1 LPAKA
6 AGQATTILD
15 VLAPSLASQ
24 LLQEAASR
32 TTLNLKV
39 PSLASQLLQGTGDKE
54 DIMRTILFSSQT
66 YDRDSFLAAALP
78 AGIELHFQA
87 ARLSLDTVA
96 LAERHEVV
104 CAFINDDLSAPVLER
119 LAAGGT
125 RLIALRSA
133 GYNHVDLA
141 EAKRLG
147 LTIVRVPAY
156 SPHAVAEHAV
166 ALILALNRR
175 LHRAYNRT
183 REGDFTL
190 HGLTGF
196 DLVGKTVGVV
206 GTGQI
211 GATFARIM
219 HGFGCRLLAYDPFPN
234 PQVEA
239 LGARYL
245 SLPQL
250 LAESQIVSLHCP
262 LNEQSKHLINGES
275 LAHMQRGA
283 MLINTGRGGLVD
295 TPALIDAL
303 KDGQLGY
310 LGLDV
315 YEEEAQLFFE
325 DRSDLPLQ
333 DDVLAR
339 LLTFPN
345 VIITAHQ
352 AFLTREAL
360 GAIAATT
367 LQNIAAW
374 AAGNI
379 QNQVDAG

>member
-1 LPAKA
+1 
-6 AGQATTILD
+6 
-15 VLAPSLASQ
+15 
-24 LLQEAASR
+24 
-32 TTLNLKV
+32 
-39 PSLASQLLQGTGDKE
+39 
-54 DIMRTILFSSQT
+54 MRTLLYSSQT
-66 YDRDSFLAAALP
+66 YDRDSFLSADVP
-78 AGIELHFQA
+78 ADIELHFQP
-87 ARLSLDTVA
+87 ARLTLDTVA
-96 LAERHEVV
+96 LADQYPVV

-125 RLIALRSA
+125 KLIALRSA
-133 GYNHVDLA
+133 GFNHVDLPTA
-141 EAKRLG
+141 QRLG
-147 LTIVRVPAY
+147 LSVVRVPAY

-166 ALILALNRR
+166 ALILSLNRH

-183 REGDFTL
+183 RDGDFTL

-219 HGFGCRLLAYDPFPN
+219 AGFGCQLLAYDPFPN

-245 SLPQL
+245 PLDQL
-250 LAESQIVSLHCP
+250 LAEAQIVSLHCP
-262 LNEQSKHLINGES
+262 LNEHTRHLINQAS
-275 LAHMQRGA
+275 LQCMKRGA
-283 MLINTGRGGLVD
+283 MLINTGRGALVD
-295 TPALIDAL
+295 TPALIEAL
-303 KDGQLGY
+303 KSGQLGY

-345 VIITAHQ
+345 VVVTAHQ
-352 AFLTREAL
+352 AFLTQEAL
-360 GAIAATT
+360 RAIAQTT
-367 LQNIAAW
+367 LDNIMGW
-374 AAGNI
+374 AAGTPRNS
-379 QNQVDAG
+379 V

>member
-1 LPAKA
+1 
-6 AGQATTILD
+6 
-15 VLAPSLASQ
+15 
-24 LLQEAASR
+24 
-32 TTLNLKV
+32 
-39 PSLASQLLQGTGDKE
+39 
-54 DIMRTILFSSQT
+54 MRTLLYSSQT
-66 YDRDSFLAAALP
+66 YDRDSFLSAQVPGA
-78 AGIELHFQA
+78 IELHFQP
-87 ARLSLDTVA
+87 ARLTLDTVA
-96 LAERHEVV
+96 LADHYPVV
-104 CAFINDDLSAPVLER
+104 CAFINDDLSAPILER

-133 GYNHVDLA
+133 GFNHVDLPA
-141 EAKRLG
+141 AQRLG
-147 LTIVRVPAY
+147 LNVVRVPTY

-166 ALILALNRR
+166 ALILSLNRH
-175 LHRAYNRT
+175 LHRACNRT
-183 REGDFTL
+183 RDGDFTL

-219 HGFGCRLLAYDPFPN
+219 AGFGCQLLAYDPYPN

-245 SLPQL
+245 PLDQL
-250 LAESQIVSLHCP
+250 LEQAQIISLHCP
-262 LNEQSKHLINGES
+262 LNEHTRHLINIDS
-275 LAHMQRGA
+275 LYRMQRGA
-283 MLINTGRGGLVD
+283 MLINTGRGALVD
-295 TPALIDAL
+295 TPALIEAL
-303 KDGQLGY
+303 KSGQLGY

-345 VIITAHQ
+345 VVVTAHQ

-360 GAIAATT
+360 GAIAQTT
-367 LQNIAAW
+367 LDNITQW
-374 AAGNI
+374 AAGTP
-379 QNQVDAG
+379 QNLV

>member
-1 LPAKA
+1 
-6 AGQATTILD
+6 
-15 VLAPSLASQ
+15 
-24 LLQEAASR
+24 
-32 TTLNLKV
+32 
-39 PSLASQLLQGTGDKE
+39 
-54 DIMRTILFSSQT
+54 MRTILFSSQT
-66 YDRDSFLAAALP
+66 YDRDSFLAAPTEAS
-78 AGIELHFQA
+78 IELHFQA

-96 LAERHEVV
+96 LAERFEVV
-104 CAFINDDLSAPVLER
+104 CAFINDDLSAPVLEH

-141 EAKRLG
+141 AAKRLG
-147 LTIVRVPAY
+147 LSVVRVPAY

-196 DLVGKTVGVV
+196 DLYGKTVGVV

-211 GATFARIM
+211 GATFAKIM
-219 HGFGCRLLAYDPFPN
+219 AGFGCQLLAYDPYPN
-234 PQVEA
+234 PEVQA

-245 SLPQL
+245 PLAEL
-250 LAESQIVSLHCP
+250 LAEAQIISLHCP
-262 LNEQSKHLINGES
+262 LSADSKHLINSQS
-275 LAHMQRGA
+275 LAHLQPGA
-283 MLINTGRGGLVD
+283 MLINTGRGALVD
-295 TPALIDAL
+295 TPALIEAL
-303 KDGQLGY
+303 KSGQLGY

-345 VIITAHQ
+345 VIVTAHQ

-360 GAIAATT
+360 AAIAATT
-367 LQNIAAW
+367 LQNIAEW
-374 AAGNI
+374 AAGTP
-379 QNQVDAG
+379 QNRVEG

>member
-1 LPAKA
+1 MR
-6 AGQATTILD
+6 
-15 VLAPSLASQ
+15 VLF
-24 LLQEAASR
+24 
-32 TTLNLKV
+32 
-39 PSLASQLLQGTGDKE
+39 
-54 DIMRTILFSSQT
+54 FSSQT
-66 YDRDSFLAAALP
+66 YDQDSFTSASP
-78 AGIELHFQA
+78 APEVELHFQP
-87 ARLSLDTVA
+87 ARLTEDTA
-96 LAERHEVV
+96 PLAAGHEVV
-104 CAFINDDLSAPVLER
+104 CAFINDDLGAAVLER
-119 LAAGGT
+119 LAAAGT

-141 EAKRLG
+141 AAKRLG
-147 LTIVRVPAY
+147 LAVVRVPAY

-196 DLVGKTVGVV
+196 DLHGKTVGVV

-211 GATFARIM
+211 GAAFARIM
-219 HGFGCRLLAYDPFPN
+219 AGFGCQLLAYDPYPN
-234 PQVEA
+234 PELLA

-250 LAESQIVSLHCP
+250 LRQAQVISLHCP
-262 LNEQSKHLINGES
+262 LTDDTRHLINAQS
-275 LAHMQRGA
+275 LADLQPGA
-283 MLINTGRGGLVD
+283 MLINTGRGALVD
-295 TPALIDAL
+295 TPALIEAL
-303 KDGQLGY
+303 KSGQLGY

-345 VIITAHQ
+345 VIVTAHQ

-360 GAIAATT
+360 AAIAATT
-367 LQNIAAW
+367 LDNISRW
-374 AAGNI
+374 AAGNP
-379 QNQVDAG
+379 QNLVEG

>member
-1 LPAKA
+1 
-6 AGQATTILD
+6 
-15 VLAPSLASQ
+15 
-24 LLQEAASR
+24 
-32 TTLNLKV
+32 
-39 PSLASQLLQGTGDKE
+39 
-54 DIMRTILFSSQT
+54 MRTLLFSSQT

-78 AGIELHFQA
+78 PGVELHFQS

-96 LAERHEVV
+96 LAAHHEVV
-104 CAFINDDLSAPVLER
+104 CAFINDDLSAPVLEH

-133 GYNHVDLA
+133 GYNHVDLIA
-141 EAKRLG
+141 AKRLG
-147 LTIVRVPAY
+147 LDIVRVPAY

-211 GATFARIM
+211 GATFGKIM
-219 HGFGCRLLAYDPFPN
+219 AGFGCKLLCFDPYPN
-234 PQVEA
+234 AELLA
-239 LGARYL
+239 LGAQYV
-245 SLPQL
+245 SLPEL
-250 LAESQIVSLHCP
+250 LAGSHIISLHCP
-262 LNEQSKHLINGES
+262 LTADNKHLINAAS
-275 LAHMQRGA
+275 LATLKHGA
-283 MLINTGRGGLVD
+283 MLINTGRGALVD
-295 TPALIDAL
+295 TPALIEAL
-303 KDGQLGY
+303 KNGQLGY

-360 GAIAATT
+360 NAIASTT
-367 LQNIAAW
+367 LSNIVAWKNGTAQNLIE
-374 AAGNI
+374 G
-379 QNQVDAG
+379 

>member
-1 LPAKA
+1 MLGAPNKDA
-6 AGQATTILD
+6 A
-15 VLAPSLASQ
+15 
-24 LLQEAASR
+24 
-32 TTLNLKV
+32 
-39 PSLASQLLQGTGDKE
+39 
-54 DIMRTILFSSQT
+54 MRTILFSSQN
-66 YDRDSFLAAALP
+66 YDRESFLDAQLP
-78 AGIELHFQA
+78 AGIELQFQA
-87 ARLSLDTVA
+87 ARLSLDTAA

-104 CAFINDDLSAPVLER
+104 CAFINDDLSAPVLEQ

-133 GYNHVDLA
+133 GYNHVDLPA
-141 EAKRLG
+141 AQRLG
-147 LTIVRVPAY
+147 LDVVRVPAY

-196 DLVGKTVGVV
+196 DLVGKTVGIV

-219 HGFGCRLLAYDPFPN
+219 AGFGCQLLAYDPFPN
-234 PQVEA
+234 PAVEA

-245 SLPQL
+245 DLPEL
-250 LAESQIVSLHCP
+250 LAQSQIISLHCP
-262 LNEQSKHLINGES
+262 LTEASRYLINQQS
-275 LAHMQRGA
+275 LAHMQPGA

-295 TPALIDAL
+295 TPALIEAL
-303 KDGQLGY
+303 KSGQLGY

-345 VIITAHQ
+345 VIVTAHQ

-360 GAIAATT
+360 AAIAETT
-367 LQNIAAW
+367 LHNIASW
-374 AAGNI
+374 AAGQP
-379 QNQVDAG
+379 QNRVPG

>member
-1 LPAKA
+1 
-6 AGQATTILD
+6 
-15 VLAPSLASQ
+15 
-24 LLQEAASR
+24 
-32 TTLNLKV
+32 
-39 PSLASQLLQGTGDKE
+39 
-54 DIMRTILFSSQT
+54 MRTILFSSQT
-66 YDRDSFLAAALP
+66 YDRDSFLAAP
-78 AGIELHFQA
+78 ANASIELHFQA

-96 LAERHEVV
+96 LAERFEVV
-104 CAFINDDLSAPVLER
+104 CAFINDDLSAPVLEH

-141 EAKRLG
+141 AAKRLG
-147 LTIVRVPAY
+147 LSVVRVPAY

-196 DLVGKTVGVV
+196 DLYGKTVGVV

-211 GATFARIM
+211 GATFAKIM
-219 HGFGCRLLAYDPFPN
+219 AGFGCQLLAYDPYPN
-234 PQVEA
+234 PEVQA

-245 SLPQL
+245 PLAEL
-250 LAESQIVSLHCP
+250 LAEAQIISLHCP
-262 LNEQSKHLINGES
+262 LTADSKHLINSQS
-275 LAHMQRGA
+275 LAHLQPGA
-283 MLINTGRGGLVD
+283 MLINTGRGALVD
-295 TPALIDAL
+295 TPALIEAL
-303 KDGQLGY
+303 KSGQLGY

-360 GAIAATT
+360 AAIAATT
-367 LQNIAAW
+367 LQNITEW
-374 AAGNI
+374 AAGTP
-379 QNQVDAG
+379 QNSVEG

>member
-1 LPAKA
+1 
-6 AGQATTILD
+6 
-15 VLAPSLASQ
+15 
-24 LLQEAASR
+24 
-32 TTLNLKV
+32 
-39 PSLASQLLQGTGDKE
+39 
-54 DIMRTILFSSQT
+54 MRVILFSSQT
-66 YDRDSFLAAALP
+66 YDRDSFLGESLP
-78 AGIELHFQA
+78 AGMELQFQP
-87 ARLSLDTVA
+87 ARLNLDTVA
-96 LAERHEVV
+96 LADNHEVV
-104 CAFINDDLSAPVLER
+104 CAFINDDLSAPVLEH
-119 LAAGGT
+119 LASGGT

-133 GYNHVDLA
+133 GYNHVDLTA
-141 EAKRLG
+141 AKRLG

-166 ALILALNRR
+166 ALILALNRC

-183 REGDFTL
+183 RDGDFSL

-211 GATFARIM
+211 GATFAKIM
-219 HGFGCRLLAYDPFPN
+219 NGFGCTLLAYDPYPN

-239 LGARYL
+239 LGARYM
-245 SLPQL
+245 SLQEL
-250 LAESQIVSLHCP
+250 LTQAQIISLHCP
-262 LNEQSKHLINGES
+262 LTSESKHLINVQS
-275 LAHMQRGA
+275 LAHMQPGA

-295 TPALIDAL
+295 TPALIEAL

-325 DRSDLPLQ
+325 DCSDLPLQ

-352 AFLTREAL
+352 AFLTQEAL
-360 GAIAATT
+360 ASIAGTT
-367 LQNIAAW
+367 LANITAW
-374 AAGNI
+374 ADDRP
-379 QNQVDAG
+379 QNQVQG

>member
-1 LPAKA
+1 
-6 AGQATTILD
+6 
-15 VLAPSLASQ
+15 
-24 LLQEAASR
+24 
-32 TTLNLKV
+32 
-39 PSLASQLLQGTGDKE
+39 
-54 DIMRTILFSSQT
+54 MRTLLYSSQT
-66 YDRDSFLAAALP
+66 YDRDSFLSAQVPAA
-78 AGIELHFQA
+78 IELHFQP
-87 ARLSLDTVA
+87 ARLTLDTVA
-96 LAERHEVV
+96 LADHYPVV
-104 CAFINDDLSAPVLER
+104 CAFINDDLSAPILER

-133 GYNHVDLA
+133 GFNHVDLPA
-141 EAKRLG
+141 AQRLG
-147 LTIVRVPAY
+147 LSVVRVPTY

-166 ALILALNRR
+166 ALILSLNRH

-183 REGDFTL
+183 RDGDFTL

-219 HGFGCRLLAYDPFPN
+219 AGFGCQLLAYDPYPN

-245 SLPQL
+245 PLDQL
-250 LAESQIVSLHCP
+250 LEQAQIISLHCP
-262 LNEQSKHLINGES
+262 LNEHTRHLINIDS
-275 LAHMQRGA
+275 LYRMQRGA
-283 MLINTGRGGLVD
+283 MLINTGRGALVD
-295 TPALIDAL
+295 TPALIEAL
-303 KDGQLGY
+303 KSGQLGY

-345 VIITAHQ
+345 VVVTAHQ
-352 AFLTREAL
+352 AFLTKEAL
-360 GAIAATT
+360 GAIAQTT
-367 LQNIAAW
+367 LDNITQW
-374 AAGNI
+374 AAGTP
-379 QNQVDAG
+379 QNLV

>member
-1 LPAKA
+1 
-6 AGQATTILD
+6 
-15 VLAPSLASQ
+15 
-24 LLQEAASR
+24 
-32 TTLNLKV
+32 
-39 PSLASQLLQGTGDKE
+39 
-54 DIMRTILFSSQT
+54 MRALLFSSQH
-66 YDRDSFLAAALP
+66 YDQETFIQAASDRALD
-78 AGIELHFQA
+78 LHFQS
-87 ARLSLDTVA
+87 ARLTLDTAA
-96 LAERHEVV
+96 LAQGYEVV
-104 CAFINDDLSAPVLER
+104 CAFINDELDAPVLER

-125 RLIALRSA
+125 QLIALRSA
-133 GYNHVDLA
+133 GYNHVDLVA
-141 EAKRLG
+141 AQRLG
-147 LTIVRVPAY
+147 LAVVRVPAY

-196 DLVGKTVGVV
+196 DLHGKTVGVV

-211 GATFARIM
+211 GVAFARIM
-219 HGFGCRLLAYDPFPN
+219 AGFGCQLLAYDPYPN
-234 PQVEA
+234 PELLA

-245 SLPQL
+245 ELPEL
-250 LAESQIVSLHCP
+250 LRQSRIISLHCP
-262 LNEQSKHLINGES
+262 LTEQTKHLINARS
-275 LAHMQRGA
+275 LAELQPGA
-283 MLINTGRGGLVD
+283 MLINTGRGALVD

-303 KDGQLGY
+303 KSGQLGY

-345 VIITAHQ
+345 VIVTAHQ

-360 GAIAATT
+360 DAIAATT
-367 LQNIAAW
+367 LDNIIRW
-374 AAGNI
+374 AAGNP
-379 QNQVDAG
+379 QNLVTG

>member
-1 LPAKA
+1 
-6 AGQATTILD
+6 
-15 VLAPSLASQ
+15 
-24 LLQEAASR
+24 
-32 TTLNLKV
+32 
-39 PSLASQLLQGTGDKE
+39 
-54 DIMRTILFSSQT
+54 MRTLLYSSQT
-66 YDRDSFLAAALP
+66 YDRDSFLSADVP
-78 AGIELHFQA
+78 ADIELHFQP
-87 ARLSLDTVA
+87 ARLTLDTVA
-96 LAERHEVV
+96 LADQYPVV

-125 RLIALRSA
+125 KLIALRSA
-133 GYNHVDLA
+133 GFNHVDLPTA
-141 EAKRLG
+141 QRLG
-147 LTIVRVPAY
+147 LSVVRVPAY

-166 ALILALNRR
+166 ALILSLNRH

-183 REGDFTL
+183 RDGDFTL

-219 HGFGCRLLAYDPFPN
+219 AGFGCELLAYDPFPN

-245 SLPQL
+245 PLDQL
-250 LAESQIVSLHCP
+250 LAQAQIVSLHCP
-262 LNEQSKHLINGES
+262 LNEHTRHLINQAS
-275 LAHMQRGA
+275 LQCMKPGA
-283 MLINTGRGGLVD
+283 MLINTGRGALVD
-295 TPALIDAL
+295 TPALIEAL
-303 KDGQLGY
+303 KSGQLGY

-345 VIITAHQ
+345 VVVTAHQ
-352 AFLTREAL
+352 AFLTQEAL
-360 GAIAATT
+360 GAIAQTT
-367 LQNIAAW
+367 LDNIMGW
-374 AAGNI
+374 AAGTP
-379 QNQVDAG
+379 QNSV

>member
-1 LPAKA
+1 
-6 AGQATTILD
+6 
-15 VLAPSLASQ
+15 
-24 LLQEAASR
+24 
-32 TTLNLKV
+32 
-39 PSLASQLLQGTGDKE
+39 
-54 DIMRTILFSSQT
+54 MRTLIYSSQT
-66 YDRDSFLAAALP
+66 YDRESFLAAQVP
-78 AGIELHFQA
+78 ADIELHFQP
-87 ARLSLDTVA
+87 ARLTLDTVA
-96 LAERHEVV
+96 LAEAYEVV
-104 CAFINDDLSAPVLER
+104 CAFINDDLSAPVLEQ

-125 RLIALRSA
+125 QLIALRSA
-133 GYNHVDLA
+133 GFNHVDLA
-141 EAKRLG
+141 AAQHLG
-147 LTIVRVPAY
+147 LSVVRVPAY

-166 ALILALNRR
+166 ALILSLNRH
-175 LHRAYNRT
+175 LHRACNRT
-183 REGDFTL
+183 RDGDFSL

-219 HGFGCRLLAYDPFPN
+219 AGFGCKLLAYDPYPN

-245 SLPQL
+245 PLDAL
-250 LAESQIVSLHCP
+250 LAEAHIISLHCP
-262 LNEQSKHLINGES
+262 LNDDTRHLINPAS
-275 LAHMQRGA
+275 LSRMQRGA
-283 MLINTGRGGLVD
+283 MLINTGRGALVN

-303 KDGQLGY
+303 KSGQLGY

-345 VIITAHQ
+345 VVVTAHQ

-360 GAIAATT
+360 GAIAQTT
-367 LQNIAAW
+367 LDNISGWATGSPQNP
-374 AAGNI
+374 
-379 QNQVDAG
+379 V

>member
-1 LPAKA
+1 
-6 AGQATTILD
+6 
-15 VLAPSLASQ
+15 
-24 LLQEAASR
+24 
-32 TTLNLKV
+32 
-39 PSLASQLLQGTGDKE
+39 
-54 DIMRTILFSSQT
+54 MRTILFSSQN
-66 YDRDSFLAAALP
+66 YDRESFLGASLP
-78 AGIELHFQA
+78 AGIELQFQA

-104 CAFINDDLSAPVLER
+104 CAFINDDLSAPVLEQ

-133 GYNHVDLA
+133 GYNHVDLVA
-141 EAKRLG
+141 AQRLG
-147 LTIVRVPAY
+147 LEVVRVPAY

-196 DLVGKTVGVV
+196 DLVGKTVGIV

-219 HGFGCRLLAYDPFPN
+219 AGFGCQLLAYDPFPN
-234 PQVEA
+234 PAVEA

-245 SLPQL
+245 ELPQL
-250 LAESQIVSLHCP
+250 LAQAQIISLHCP
-262 LNEQSKHLINGES
+262 LNDHSRYLINQDS
-275 LAHMQRGA
+275 LAHMQPGA

-303 KDGQLGY
+303 KSGQLGY

-345 VIITAHQ
+345 VIVTAHQ
-352 AFLTREAL
+352 AFLTHEAL
-360 GAIAATT
+360 AAIAETT
-367 LQNIAAW
+367 LHNIASW
-374 AAGNI
+374 AAGQA
-379 QNQVDAG
+379 QNRVLG

>member
-1 LPAKA
+1 
-6 AGQATTILD
+6 
-15 VLAPSLASQ
+15 
-24 LLQEAASR
+24 
-32 TTLNLKV
+32 
-39 PSLASQLLQGTGDKE
+39 
-54 DIMRTILFSSQT
+54 MRTLLYSSQT
-66 YDRDSFLAAALP
+66 YDRDSFLSADVP
-78 AGIELHFQA
+78 ADIELHFQP
-87 ARLSLDTVA
+87 ARLTLDTVA
-96 LAERHEVV
+96 LADQYPVV

-125 RLIALRSA
+125 KLIALRSA
-133 GYNHVDLA
+133 GFNHVDLPTA
-141 EAKRLG
+141 QRLG
-147 LTIVRVPAY
+147 LSVVRVPAY

-166 ALILALNRR
+166 ALILSLNRH

-183 REGDFTL
+183 RDGDFTL

-219 HGFGCRLLAYDPFPN
+219 SGFGCQLLAYDPFPN

-245 SLPQL
+245 PLDQL
-250 LAESQIVSLHCP
+250 LAQAQIVSLHCP
-262 LNEQSKHLINGES
+262 LNEHTRHLINQAS
-275 LAHMQRGA
+275 LQRMQRGA
-283 MLINTGRGGLVD
+283 MLINTGRGALVD
-295 TPALIDAL
+295 TPALIEAL
-303 KDGQLGY
+303 KSGQLGY

-345 VIITAHQ
+345 VVVTAHQ
-352 AFLTREAL
+352 AFLTKEAL
-360 GAIAATT
+360 DAIAQTT
-367 LQNIAAW
+367 LNNIMGW
-374 AAGNI
+374 AAGTP
-379 QNQVDAG
+379 QNSV

>member
-1 LPAKA
+1 
-6 AGQATTILD
+6 
-15 VLAPSLASQ
+15 
-24 LLQEAASR
+24 
-32 TTLNLKV
+32 
-39 PSLASQLLQGTGDKE
+39 
-54 DIMRTILFSSQT
+54 MRTLLYSSQT
-66 YDRDSFLAAALP
+66 YDRDSFLSAQVPAA
-78 AGIELHFQA
+78 IELHFQP
-87 ARLSLDTVA
+87 ARLTLDTVA
-96 LAERHEVV
+96 LADHYPVV
-104 CAFINDDLSAPVLER
+104 CAFINDDLSAPILER

-133 GYNHVDLA
+133 GFNHVDLPA
-141 EAKRLG
+141 AQRLG
-147 LTIVRVPAY
+147 LSVVRVPTY

-166 ALILALNRR
+166 ALILSLNRH

-183 REGDFTL
+183 RDGDFTL

-219 HGFGCRLLAYDPFPN
+219 AGFGCQLLAYDPYPN

-245 SLPQL
+245 PLDQL
-250 LAESQIVSLHCP
+250 LEQAQIVSLHCP
-262 LNEQSKHLINGES
+262 LNEHTRHLINIDS
-275 LAHMQRGA
+275 LYRMQRGA
-283 MLINTGRGGLVD
+283 MLINTGRGALVD
-295 TPALIDAL
+295 TPALIEAL
-303 KDGQLGY
+303 KSGQLGY

-345 VIITAHQ
+345 VVVTAHQ

-360 GAIAATT
+360 GAIAQTT
-367 LQNIAAW
+367 LDNITQW
-374 AAGNI
+374 AAGTP
-379 QNQVDAG
+379 QNLV

>member
-1 LPAKA
+1 
-6 AGQATTILD
+6 
-15 VLAPSLASQ
+15 
-24 LLQEAASR
+24 
-32 TTLNLKV
+32 
-39 PSLASQLLQGTGDKE
+39 
-54 DIMRTILFSSQT
+54 MRTLLYSSQT
-66 YDRDSFLAAALP
+66 YDRDSFLSAQVPAA
-78 AGIELHFQA
+78 IELHFQP
-87 ARLSLDTVA
+87 ARLTLDTVA
-96 LAERHEVV
+96 LADHYPVV
-104 CAFINDDLSAPVLER
+104 CAFINDDLSAPILER

-133 GYNHVDLA
+133 GFNHVDLPTA
-141 EAKRLG
+141 QRLG
-147 LTIVRVPAY
+147 LSVVRVPSY

-166 ALILALNRR
+166 ALILLLNRH

-183 REGDFTL
+183 RDGDFTL

-219 HGFGCRLLAYDPFPN
+219 AGFGCQLLAYDPYPN

-245 SLPQL
+245 PLDQL
-250 LAESQIVSLHCP
+250 LEQAQIVSLHCP
-262 LNEQSKHLINGES
+262 LNEHTRHLINIDS
-275 LAHMQRGA
+275 LYRMQRGA
-283 MLINTGRGGLVD
+283 MLINTGRGALVD
-295 TPALIDAL
+295 TPALIEAL
-303 KDGQLGY
+303 KSGQLGY

-345 VIITAHQ
+345 VVVTAHQ

-360 GAIAATT
+360 GAIAQTT
-367 LQNIAAW
+367 LDNITQW
-374 AAGNI
+374 AAGTPRNL
-379 QNQVDAG
+379 V